1 MCLRVNKVLVIYLVV
16 SLQIL
21 INKEQTILRKNT
33 LLALE
38 DGSKTIVKISNNIEK
53 RVDFLFCPS
62 CFWCASYLNFGELS
76 VIRCP
81 ICHNTIDQLP
91 VSLDK

>member
-33 LLALE
+33 LLARE

-62 CFWCASYLNFGELS
+62 CFGVPRILTSENCQLLDALS
-76 VIRCP
+76 VI
-81 ICHNTIDQLP
+81 IL
-91 VSLDK
+91 